1 MMTHLSGGLLRRY
14 LDEPAAVSDA
24 DQAHLSGCPR
34 CLDELGRVGQDRD
47 VVAQALA
54 TGDGDGSAQA
64 GPTCSM
70 DDLGR
75 STDDLDQ
82 AWATLQRRLEG
93 PAPRPG
99 EPDAATAA
107 TSATAGT
114 AATAV
119 SAGTA
124 ATAAAVAST
133 RRRPWLLQRAV
144 SRPVTAAVTAGF
156 LVLGGGAAAAAA
168 DWLPIFKTE
177 KVTPVA
183 ISDPDLAGID
193 QLAKQ
198 LDKIAELSAYGE
210 VVVPPPVQPS
220 PVPDAATAAA
230 RTGLVVPRVPALPT
244 GVEGSPEYLVV
255 DQQNLE
261 FTFSAAKAA
270 DSARTRGVTL
280 PPIPPG
286 LDGTRLRIQGGPG
299 VAAVWRQPSGIPT
312 LVVAR
317 AKPLTAATQGAS
329 LQSVREYLLSF
340 PGVSPRLADQL
351 RAVTGDGTTLP
362 IPVPATVATSSQTD
376 LNGVPATVVETKDH
390 LMVGVLWVERGE
402 LNVVLGPL
410 SRDEVLAVARGLR

>member
-1 MMTHLSGGLLRRY
+1 MTHLSDGLLRRY

-54 TGDGDGSAQA
+54 PGDRDESAQA
-64 GPTCSM
+64 GPTCSA
-70 DDLGR
+70 
-75 STDDLDQ
+75 DDLDQ
-82 AWATLQRRLEG
+82 AWTTLQRGLEG
-93 PAPRPG
+93 PTSRSG
-99 EPDAATAA
+99 EPVAA
-107 TSATAGT
+107 
-114 AATAV
+114 
-119 SAGTA
+119 TA
-124 ATAAAVAST
+124 ATAAAVAGT
-133 RRRPWLLQRAV
+133 RRRPRLLERAV
-144 SRPVTAAVTAGF
+144 RRPVTAAVAAG
-156 LVLGGGAAAAAA
+156 LVVLGGGAAAAAA

-183 ISDPDLAGID
+183 ISGPDLAGID

-210 VVVPPPVQPS
+210 VVAPPPVQPS
-220 PVPDAATAAA
+220 PVPDAVTAAA
-230 RTGLVVPRVPALPT
+230 RTGLVVPRVQALPT

-270 DSARTRGVTL
+270 ASARTRGVTL

-299 VAAVWRQPSGIPT
+299 VAVVWRQPSGIPT

-317 AKPLTAATQGAS
+317 AKSLTAATQGAS

-340 PGVSPRLADQL
+340 PGISPRLADQL

-362 IPVPATVATSSQTD
+362 IPVPATLATSSQTD
-376 LNGVPATVVETKDH
+376 VKGVQATVVETKDR